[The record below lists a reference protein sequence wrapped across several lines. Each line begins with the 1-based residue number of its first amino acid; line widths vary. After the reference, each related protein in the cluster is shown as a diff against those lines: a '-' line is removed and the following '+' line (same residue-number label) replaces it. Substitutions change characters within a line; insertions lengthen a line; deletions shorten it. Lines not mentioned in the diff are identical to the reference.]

1 MGSRVSLHCVIF
13 GFRFSYNI
21 NVKAPDEETTNVSK
35 ACDKQYIFAA
45 ENFNNS
51 AAYHLCGQQ
60 ICGKSVETY
69 HKLAVSTYSIVG
81 QNLLDFKSI
90 KETKI

>member
-1 MGSRVSLHCVIF
+1 VIF
-13 GFRFSYNI
+13 GFRFSYNINNINI

-45 ENFNNS
+45 ENVNNS

-60 ICGKSVETY
+60 ICGKSVKIATCVHNY
-69 HKLAVSTYSIVG
+69 FFKANFHQKVTIVPCNDVVS
-81 QNLLDFKSI
+81 F
-90 KETKI
+90 

>member
-1 MGSRVSLHCVIF
+1 ME
-13 GFRFSYNI
+13 FRCSYNI
-21 NVKAPDEETTNVSK
+21 NVKKAPDEETTNVSK

-60 ICGKSVETY
+60 ICGKSVKMATCVHNY
-69 HKLAVSTYSIVG
+69 FFKANFHQKVTIVPCNDVVS
-81 QNLLDFKSI
+81 F
-90 KETKI
+90 